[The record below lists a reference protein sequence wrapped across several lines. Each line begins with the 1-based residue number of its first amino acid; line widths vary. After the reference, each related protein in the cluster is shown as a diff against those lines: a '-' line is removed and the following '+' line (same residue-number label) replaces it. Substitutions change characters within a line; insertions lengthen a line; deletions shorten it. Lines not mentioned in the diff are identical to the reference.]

1 MQEQTRIYT
10 DISSVNALY
19 YVTFTTAVLLASF
32 ILFQGFNTTDVVN
45 TISLICGFITIFLGV
60 WLINLSRRDP
70 AGQTFI
76 ADTPQDALPADGLAA
91 IQTRYSMQSNRS
103 FDHRRSMSAGSI
115 VFSPRVQDDRQGLMR
130 AYDDEAYRLSDLR
143 EVPEEDVVTT
153 LESEMHAMNGTHGT
167 KV

>member
-1 MQEQTRIYT
+1 MRLEA
-10 DISSVNALY
+10 DFDSVNALY
-19 YVTFTTAVLLASF
+19 YVSFTTAVLVASF

-70 AGQTFI
+70 AGHTFI

-143 EVPEEDVVTT
+143 EVPEDEAVTPPT
-153 LESEMHAMNGTHGT
+153 GETHTMNGNHGT